1 MKKSSHKTHNDITL
15 IEIIEDLQSI
25 EPKLLEYEKKYK
37 LLSTYFYKLYNA
49 GKLVEQWDFQNWAGL
64 YQIKLDRERE
74 YKERLAEVLD
84 GLPLTDSIEEDFLIK
99 D

>member
-37 LLSTYFYKLYNA
+37 LLSPYFYKLYNA
-49 GKLVEQWDFQNWAGL
+49 GKLEEQWDFQNWAGL
-64 YQIKLDRERE
+64 YQIKLDREQE

-84 GLPLTDSIEEDFLIK
+84 GLPLTDSIEEDFLMK